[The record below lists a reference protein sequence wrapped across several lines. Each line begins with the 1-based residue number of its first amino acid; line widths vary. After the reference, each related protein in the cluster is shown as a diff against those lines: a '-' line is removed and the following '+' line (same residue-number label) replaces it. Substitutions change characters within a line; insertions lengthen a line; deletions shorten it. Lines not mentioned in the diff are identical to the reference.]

1 MDSKSRINF
10 LREELNK
17 LGYNYYVLD
26 NPLVSDYE
34 YDKLFNEL
42 KELEINNPELI
53 TPDSPTQR
61 VGGISSGFEEVKHKY
76 RLYSLDNTYNYDEL
90 RKWYERVTKECGP
103 DIELVCE
110 LKIDGLAIA
119 LSYIDGIFVKGATRG
134 NGIVGEEITQNLK
147 TVKAIPLKLFE
158 KADLEVRGEIYM
170 PKTSFEK
177 LNDENL
183 KNGEKPFANPR
194 NAAAGSLRQLDSTIT
209 AKRDLSMFTYTA
221 IIAVSY
227 THLTLPTN

>member
-1 MDSKSRINF
+1 MDTKSRINF

-76 RLYSLDNTYNYDEL
+76 RLYSLDNIPQFLVLAFRYDAKHVPSVWL
-90 RKWYERVTKECGP
+90 YAQCRHSSTSKYAVHP
-103 DIELVCE
+103 
-110 LKIDGLAIA
+110 
-119 LSYIDGIFVKGATRG
+119 SFV
-134 NGIVGEEITQNLK
+134 E
-147 TVKAIPLKLFE
+147 
-158 KADLEVRGEIYM
+158 
-170 PKTSFEK
+170 
-177 LNDENL
+177 
-183 KNGEKPFANPR
+183 
-194 NAAAGSLRQLDSTIT
+194 
-209 AKRDLSMFTYTA
+209 
-221 IIAVSY
+221 
-227 THLTLPTN
+227 